1 MANPHPK
8 TDHLKETQWKPGQTG
23 NAAGKPRGTKHISTW
38 IQDLANDEEFE
49 ANILDAKKGL
59 IEYKGAPLKAI
70 ISVAITK
77 AVNGDEKA
85 REWLAKY
92 GWKAQLDITTNDKD
106 LPAPIYNGE
115 SVKEYAEFL
124 KERTKE

>member
-1 MANPHPK
+1 MSNPNPNQDNLQK
-8 TDHLKETQWKPGQTG
+8 WQPGQSG
-23 NAAGKPRGTKHISTW
+23 NPNGAPKGTKHISTW

-49 ANILDAKKGL
+49 ANILDAKKGYV
-59 IEYKGAPLKAI
+59 EYKGAPLKAI

-106 LPAPIYNGE
+106 LPSPIYNGE
-115 SVKEYAEFL
+115 SVKQFEAFM
-124 KERTKE
+124 KDKTKD

>member
-1 MANPHPK
+1 MANEQN
-8 TDHLKETQWKPGQTG
+8 LKSWKPGQSG
-23 NAAGKPRGTKHISTW
+23 NPQGKPPGTKHISTW

-49 ANILDAKKGL
+49 ANILDAKKGYV
-59 IEYKGAPLKAI
+59 EYKGAPLKAI

-92 GWKAQLDITTNDKD
+92 GWKAQLDITTND
-106 LPAPIYNGE
+106 E
-115 SVKEYAEFL
+115 SIHTPNPEQAAAFNEFL
-124 KERTKE
+124 KSWTKD